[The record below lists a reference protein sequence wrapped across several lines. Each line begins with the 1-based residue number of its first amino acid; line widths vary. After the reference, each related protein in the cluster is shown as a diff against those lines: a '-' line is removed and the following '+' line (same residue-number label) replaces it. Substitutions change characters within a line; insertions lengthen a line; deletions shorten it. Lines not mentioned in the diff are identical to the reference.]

1 MNERRS
7 SRELGV
13 EPLTA
18 RSLVL
23 TALLGTHPPRLPVR
37 ALVALGQLFGFA
49 EGTLRTALSRMVSAG
64 EVEVVD
70 GSYTLGERMLRR
82 QAAQDVGL
90 HPPPDEWDGTWW
102 VAIVVAEGRTVG
114 ERRAFRSRMRHG
126 RMGELRP
133 DIWLRPANI
142 PGPAPDQDLLVTRGT
157 IEERDPAALAGR
169 LWPLDDLAATARALA
184 TDAQEATAALAGGD
198 PHALADTFMTSI
210 AVVRFLQD
218 EPRLPPD
225 VVGRDWPVDALR
237 RTYLDLDAAH
247 HGLMRS
253 FLTDASHASDAS
265 RVSTTGRAADEPG

>member
-1 MNERRS
+1 MDERRS
-7 SRELGV
+7 PRELGV

-64 EVEVVD
+64 EVEAVD

-82 QAAQDVGL
+82 QAEQDVGL

-142 PGPAPDQDLLVTRGT
+142 PGPTPDHDLLVTRGP
-157 IEERDPAALAGR
+157 IEDRDPATLAGQ
-169 LWPLDDLAATARALA
+169 LWPLDDLATTARALT
-184 TDAQEATAALAGGD
+184 TDAQQATAALAGGN
-198 PHALADTFMTSI
+198 PRALPDTFMTSI

-225 VVGRDWPVDALR
+225 VVGPDWPVDALR
-237 RTYLDLDAAH
+237 RTYPDLEAAH

-253 FLTDASHASDAS
+253 FLSDASQASHAPH
-265 RVSTTGRAADEPG
+265 VSTIGRAADEPT